1 MSSLEKMI
9 DDFITEN
16 EELVG
21 DGVDMEELK
30 KTMKEYWEGGCTND
44 VDGVKSSFFDEWEGV
59 VSEKKCELNINVFRK
74 YITTLNWQ
82 GLDDE
87 EEEEL
92 VGMLG
97 GEKVDEL
104 MKSLRVELEEFKD
117 NCLAEKPLPR

>member
-1 MSSLEKMI
+1 MSALEQMI

-59 VSEKKCELNINVFRK
+59 VSEKKCELNEMVFRK

-104 MKSLRVELEEFKD
+104 MSVCKQEFAAFEE
-117 NCLAEKPLPR
+117 NCTAHGLL

>member
-82 GLDDE
+82 VLDDE
-87 EEEEL
+87 EEKEL

-97 GEKVDEL
+97 EGKVVEL
-104 MKSLRVELEEFKD
+104 MDAFEREFAAFEE
-117 NCLAEKPLPR
+117 NCTAHGLL